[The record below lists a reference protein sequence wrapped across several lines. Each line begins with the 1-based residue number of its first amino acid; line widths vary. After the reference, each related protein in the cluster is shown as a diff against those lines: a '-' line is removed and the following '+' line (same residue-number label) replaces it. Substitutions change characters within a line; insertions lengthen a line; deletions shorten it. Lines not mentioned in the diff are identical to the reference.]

1 MGIKYALL
9 GIVIAAIPTT
19 ATAGFLKDLW
29 NAGKEVVKEVK
40 KYDDNSRARGGERI
54 LSERDRARM
63 DAVTSS
69 GIGGKVLVGVAVA
82 TSVYGEATKKD
93 VSSAKEIFDNAITNY
108 NSNNDVIEEKGWNS
122 TPNNSSAINAVYSLG
137 SVAYAK
143 SKEKDIE
150 KANEAFIENNK
161 IYTDPESSYYDPYFY
176 ETLKYDKNGRIT
188 GRMDTYERINTIKE
202 LNMGKNSVEWETIFE
217 RTAAKYYGNER
228 DSDINENRKKVEEE
242 ALVEMAKMRK
252 ENMENY
258 YAGKYNKPQPNPDPI
273 QEPIGKIVES
283 EVEVSLPASIIISGY
298 ALNVVDID
306 ATMQAQLDDVFSILS
321 QNPNYKIT
329 ILGNTCDLGNDRIND
344 MKGEQRAENAKEYL
358 VNKGISEYRIEVV
371 SEGASKPLVE
381 NSSVENRRLNR
392 RIEIVFNK

>member
-1 MGIKYALL
+1 MRIKYALL
-9 GIVIAAIPTT
+9 GIVIAAIPAT
-19 ATAGFLKDLW
+19 ATANFLKDLW

-40 KYDDNSRARGGERI
+40 KYDDNSRAQGGKGI

-69 GIGGKVLVGVAVA
+69 GLGGKVLVGAAVT

-93 VSSAKEIFDNAITNY
+93 VSSAKQVFDNAITNY
-108 NSNNDVIEEKGWNS
+108 NSNNDVIEEKGWNT

-137 SVAYAK
+137 SAAYTK
-143 SKEKDIE
+143 SREKDIE
-150 KANEAFIENNK
+150 KANEAFFENNK

-202 LNMGKNSVEWETIFE
+202 LNMGKNSVDWETIFE
-217 RTAAKYYGNER
+217 RTAARYSGTDR
-228 DSDINENRKKVEEE
+228 DTYIKENREKVEEE
-242 ALVEMAKMRK
+242 VLAELAQKRK

-258 YAGKYNKPQPNPDPI
+258 YAGNYNELPSNADSIQKPI
-273 QEPIGKIVES
+273 VKIAEP
-283 EVEVSLPASIIISGY
+283 EVEVVLPASIIISGY

-306 ATMQAQLDDVFSILS
+306 TTMEAQLDEAFSILS
-321 QNPNYKIT
+321 KNPNYKIT
-329 ILGNTCDLGNDRIND
+329 IIGNTCDLGNDRINGL
-344 MKGEQRAENAKEYL
+344 KGEQRAENAKRYL
-358 VNKGISEYRIEVV
+358 VNKGISESRIEVV
-371 SEGASKPLVE
+371 SEGAFKPLVE
-381 NSSVENRRLNR
+381 NSSVENRKLNR